1 MGNPWGAGVS
11 KVLFPEDNMQNQSDV
26 SSARSQL
33 VDDFRKIVSDS
44 EALLRAI
51 GSVPGDKAR
60 ELRSSVE
67 ENLAGAKERLRELQS
82 QAMERGTAAA
92 RAADEYVHE
101 NPWPLIAGA
110 AAVGFLLGL
119 LVSGRHEE

>member
-1 MGNPWGAGVS
+1 
-11 KVLFPEDNMQNQSDV
+11 MQNTSDV

-60 ELRSSVE
+60 ELKISVE
-67 ENLAGAKERLRELQS
+67 ENLAGAKERLRELQGA
-82 QAMERGTAAA
+82 AMERGTAAA
-92 RAADEYVHE
+92 RAADDYVHE

-110 AAVGFLLGL
+110 AAVGFLIGL
-119 LVSGRHEE
+119 MVSDRHRE

>member
-1 MGNPWGAGVS
+1 
-11 KVLFPEDNMQNQSDV
+11 MQSQSDV
-26 SSARSQL
+26 SNARSQL

-60 ELRSSVE
+60 DLRASVE

-82 QAMERGTAAA
+82 AAMERGTAAA
-92 RAADEYVHE
+92 RAADEYVHQ

-110 AAVGFLLGL
+110 AAIGFLLGL
-119 LVSGRHEE
+119 MVSDRGRE

>member
-1 MGNPWGAGVS
+1 MQTSSDFGA
-11 KVLFPEDNMQNQSDV
+11 
-26 SSARSQL
+26 ARSQL
-33 VDDFRKIVSDS
+33 VEDFRRIVSDS
-44 EALLRAI
+44 EALLRTI

-60 ELRSSVE
+60 ELRASVE
-67 ENLAGAKERLRELQS
+67 ENLAGAKERLRDLQS

-119 LVSGRHEE
+119 LVSGRSEE

>member
-1 MGNPWGAGVS
+1 
-11 KVLFPEDNMQNQSDV
+11 MQNTSDV
-26 SSARSQL
+26 GSARSQL
-33 VDDFRKIVSDS
+33 VEDFRKIVSDS

-60 ELRSSVE
+60 ELRTSVE
-67 ENLAGAKERLRELQS
+67 ENLAGAKERLRDLQS

-92 RAADEYVHE
+92 KAADEYVHE

-110 AAVGFLLGL
+110 AAAGFILGL
-119 LVSGRHEE
+119 LFSGRSEE

>member
-1 MGNPWGAGVS
+1 
-11 KVLFPEDNMQNQSDV
+11 MQSTSDV

-60 ELRSSVE
+60 ELKISVE
-67 ENLAGAKERLRELQS
+67 ENLAGAKERLRELQGA
-82 QAMERGTAAA
+82 AMERGTAAA
-92 RAADEYVHE
+92 RAADDYVHE

-110 AAVGFLLGL
+110 AAVGFLIGL
-119 LVSGRHEE
+119 MVSDRHRE

>member
-1 MGNPWGAGVS
+1 
-11 KVLFPEDNMQNQSDV
+11 MQNTSDV

-60 ELRSSVE
+60 ELKASVE
-67 ENLAGAKERLRELQS
+67 ENLAGAKERLRELQGA
-82 QAMERGTAAA
+82 AMERGTAAA

-101 NPWPLIAGA
+101 NPWALIAGA
-110 AAVGFLLGL
+110 AAVGFLIGL
-119 LVSGRHEE
+119 MVSDRHRD

>member
-1 MGNPWGAGVS
+1 
-11 KVLFPEDNMQNQSDV
+11 MQSTSDV
-26 SSARSQL
+26 GTARSQL

-44 EALLRAI
+44 EALLRAM

-82 QAMERGTAAA
+82 AAMEKGAAAA
-92 RAADEYVHE
+92 RATDEYVHE

-110 AAVGFLLGL
+110 ALVGFLAGL
-119 LVSGRHEE
+119 MVSHGRDE

>member
-1 MGNPWGAGVS
+1 MQTPSDIGA
-11 KVLFPEDNMQNQSDV
+11 
-26 SSARSQL
+26 ARSQL
-33 VDDFRKIVSDS
+33 VEDFRRIVSDS

-51 GSVPGDKAR
+51 GSLPGDKAR

-67 ENLAGAKERLRELQS
+67 ENLAGAKERLRELQGA
-82 QAMERGTAAA
+82 AMERGTAAA

-110 AAVGFLLGL
+110 AAIGFLVGL
-119 LVSGRHEE
+119 MVSNGRSE

>member
-1 MGNPWGAGVS
+1 
-11 KVLFPEDNMQNQSDV
+11 MQNTSDV

-60 ELRSSVE
+60 ELKISVE
-67 ENLAGAKERLRELQS
+67 ENLAGAKERLRELQGA
-82 QAMERGTAAA
+82 AMERGTAAA
-92 RAADEYVHE
+92 RAADDYVHE

-110 AAVGFLLGL
+110 AAVGFLIGL
-119 LVSGRHEE
+119 MVSDRHRD